1 MKIVINSLQ
10 ETPLFQKAM
19 STQEIKAVATKY
31 IVNTY
36 GDRPIA
42 LVRGKGVRVWD
53 PEGKEYLDFV
63 AGIAV
68 NLLGHCH
75 PKVIDAVKKQIETL
89 IHVSNLYYIEPQVKV
104 AQILCELSFGQKC
117 FFCNSGAEANE
128 GAFKLARKYA
138 KTHFS
143 EDKYEI
149 ISLENSFHGRTYAAL
164 TATGQPKYHKG
175 FEPLVPGFHYAKLNN
190 LDSIKEKISS
200 KTCAVIIEPV
210 QGESGIYP
218 ASTEFLKGVR
228 QLCDENNALL
238 IYDEV
243 QCGLGRT
250 GKFFAYEYSGIQ
262 PDIMTLA
269 KGLAGGVPMGA
280 FVTTDKVASAFSPGN
295 HAATFGGNPLSS
307 AAAYATLATIRDE
320 KLTENS
326 AKIGEFFIKQLQ
338 AMQSKFPFM
347 KEIRGMGLMIG
358 IQMDRSCGDLVKKCM
373 AQGLLCNCAA
383 DTTLRFVP
391 PLIVTQDD
399 IEEALGILT
408 SVFQEVK

>member
-1 MKIVINSLQ
+1 MKFILRNIEAEKMFEV
-10 ETPLFQKAM
+10 AM
-19 STQEIKAVATKY
+19 NTKEIKQLANQY
-31 IVNTY
+31 IINTY

-42 LVRGKGVRVWD
+42 LVRGKGVSVWD

-75 PKVIDAVKKQIETL
+75 PKIVEAVKRQIETL

-104 AQILCELSFGQKC
+104 AKLLCELSFGQKC

-138 KTHFS
+138 KLNFS

-175 FEPLVPGFHYAKLNN
+175 FEPLVPGFYYAKLND
-190 LDSIKEKISS
+190 LTSMKEKISR

-210 QGESGIYP
+210 QGESGVYP
-218 ASTEFLKGVR
+218 ATNEYLQGVR

-250 GKFFAYEYSGIQ
+250 GQFFAHQYSGVA

-280 FVTTDKVASAFSPGN
+280 IVTTDKVAAAFSPGN
-295 HAATFGGNPLSS
+295 HAATFGGNPLCS
-307 AAAYATLATIRDE
+307 AAAYATLTTIRDE
-320 KLTENS
+320 KLTEN
-326 AKIGEFFIKQLQ
+326 AAQMGDFFMTQLRALQLEFP
-338 AMQSKFPFM
+338 MM
-347 KEIRGMGLMIG
+347 KEIRGRGLMIG
-358 IQMDRSCGDLVKKCM
+358 IQLDRSCADLVKKCM
-373 AQGLLCNCAA
+373 EKGLLTNCAA

-391 PLIVTQDD
+391 PLIVTQED
-399 IEEALGILT
+399 IERALEIIK
-408 SVFQEVK
+408 SVFQEIK